1 MRLKK
6 LESLLSDYQKKNN
19 KAPALILINSEDA
32 EKLRMDIVKA
42 NNLESESPIE
52 NYKGARIIRSNDIY
66 PGEVKLI

>member
-6 LESLLSDYQKKNN
+6 IDSLLNEYQKKNN
-19 KAPALILINSEDA
+19 KGPEMILINSEDA
-32 EKLRMDIVKA
+32 EKLRLDLVRA

-52 NYKGARIIRSNDIY
+52 TYKGARLIRSNDIY

>member
-6 LESLLSDYQKKNN
+6 LESLLNDYQKKNN
-19 KAPALILINSEDA
+19 KPPALILINSEDA

>member
-6 LESLLSDYQKKNN
+6 LDSLLNDYQKKNN
-19 KAPALILINSEDA
+19 KAPAMILINSEDA
-32 EKLRMDIVKA
+32 EKLRMDLVKA

-52 NYKGARIIRSNDIY
+52 SYKGARIIRSNDIY